1 MREEKSLQ
9 NKCIRWLKSQPD
21 CWFFKVS
28 GSACQTPGVPD
39 LVICWRGRFVAVE
52 LKSSTGKPSEVQL
65 ATISKIL
72 GAKGIAFVTN
82 SFSEFT
88 DAMENIHG

>member
-1 MREEKSLQ
+1 MREEKTLQ

-39 LVICWRGRFVAVE
+39 LVICWHGRFVAVE
-52 LKSSTGKPSEVQL
+52 LKSSIGELREVQL
-65 ATISKIL
+65 ATINKIL
-72 GAKGIAFVTN
+72 GAGGRAFVIR
-82 SFSEFT
+82 SFQEFT
-88 DAMENIHG
+88 EAMENI